1 MTFTNNQLFEILPNC
16 DSAEELKIIS
26 WLIHYAYFRD
36 ARNEDELKGLF
47 GDKFSDHQT
56 LKRLILHEV

>member
-26 WLIHYAYFRD
+26 WLIHYAYFSN
-36 ARNEDELKGLF
+36 ALNEDEIKGLF
-47 GDKFSDHQT
+47 VDK
-56 LKRLILHEV
+56 

>member
-26 WLIHYAYFRD
+26 WLIHYAYFSN
-36 ARNEDELKGLF
+36 ALNEDKIKGLF
-47 GDKFSDHQT
+47 VDK
-56 LKRLILHEV
+56 